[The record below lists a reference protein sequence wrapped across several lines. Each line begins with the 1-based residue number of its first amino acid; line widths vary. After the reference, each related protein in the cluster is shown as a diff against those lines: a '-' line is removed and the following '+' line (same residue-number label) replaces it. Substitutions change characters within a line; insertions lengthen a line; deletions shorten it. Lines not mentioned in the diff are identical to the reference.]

1 MSRVFDQPPQGL
13 NYDVY
18 GGAVPNAMLYRI
30 KQIEGLSKQTLNIVP
45 SSGQGSV
52 YNGNKIIVS
61 LPMNSLLDLGT
72 FEMNFYGKTAHN
84 GAASG
89 NNKNYVQTRFFP
101 RNIQSLISNLEVKIN
116 GRSIQNITQY
126 NYIYNILNDYM
137 CGIDA
142 TNKKRIGENADPS
155 NKSAWIQGVNIP
167 RRGYPIGLSSG
178 YGITVDDKFDA
189 FSRDADNYT
198 IRNWLG
204 LLSGGS
210 STQII
215 HTDMYGQ
222 IDIEI
227 TLDQAGI
234 LMLGAAT
241 GTAAAGSLDSTLS
254 STNYQFLGDIAT
266 TNGGAVSAEAAQYV
280 LSNIG
285 FNIVRMDM
293 PSYFYE
299 AMANVLAAGSLHK
312 LYYPNYQIF
321 TGQSTAN
328 KSGTTRFSITTKS
341 LDYCVGTFQTAA
353 RDTISTVLNSSVAG
367 ASAGEFGNASYTA
380 GALINA
386 GAQRVFNNSKYFARN
401 GSGVKSGTWYAGSVK
416 LNTETPLQMYN
427 SMLRGFNM
435 KNDLLGGTSPYIRHY
450 GDFMETAFGHVISF
464 QATGEND
471 LYTIS
476 GLDSSQQPLSIA
488 WEVIGGDTVADI
500 SNNAIFGV
508 KSGTKIIND
517 GVVCQSGDSCL
528 PVVVAAYSSH
538 LEVTSGRNIQL
549 FS

>member
-1 MSRVFDQPPQGL
+1 MSRVFEAPRDGL

-18 GGAVPNAMLYRI
+18 GGSVPNSMLYRI
-30 KQIEGLSKQTLNIVP
+30 KQIEGLSKQTLSIVP
-45 SSGQGSV
+45 SSGQGIV

-89 NNKNYVQTRFFP
+89 NQKNYVQTRYFP

-116 GRSIQNITQY
+116 GRSVQNITQY
-126 NYIYNILNDYM
+126 NYIYNVLNDYL
-137 CGIDA
+137 CGTDA
-142 TNKKRIGENADPS
+142 TNKKRVGENADPS
-155 NKSAWIQGVNIP
+155 NKSAWVEGVNIP
-167 RRGYPIGLSSG
+167 RRGYPIGLYNANSLS
-178 YGITVDDKFDA
+178 VDDKFDA
-189 FSRDADNYT
+189 SARDADNYT

-204 LLSGGS
+204 LLSGGA
-210 STQII
+210 STNII

-227 TLDQAGI
+227 TLDQAGV
-234 LMLGAAT
+234 LMLGQSTA
-241 GTAAAGSLDSTLS
+241 TAAAGSLDTVLN
-254 STNYQFLGDIAT
+254 STNYGFLGDIAT
-266 TNGGAVSAEAAQYV
+266 SNGGAVASEAAQYV

-293 PSYFYE
+293 PAYFYE
-299 AMANVLAAGSLHK
+299 AMANVLASGVVYK

-321 TGQSTAN
+321 TGQSTTN

-341 LDYCVGTFQTAA
+341 LDYCIGTFQVAN
-353 RDTISTVLNSSVAG
+353 RDTISTVLNSGIA
-367 ASAGEFGNASYTA
+367 AATAGEYGNASFTS
-380 GALINA
+380 GALINS

-401 GSGVKSGTWYAGSVK
+401 GSGVKTGTWYAGSVK
-416 LNTETPLQMYN
+416 LISETPLQMYN
-427 SMLRGFNM
+427 GILRGFNM

-450 GDFMETAFGHVISF
+450 SDFIETTFGHMISF
-464 QATGEND
+464 QATGETD
-471 LYTIS
+471 MYTIS

-488 WEVIGGDTVADI
+488 WEIIGGDTVSDGTNGLAGI
-500 SNNAIFGV
+500 
-508 KSGTKIIND
+508 KSGQKILND
-517 GVVCQSGDSCL
+517 GVVFQKSDSCI
-528 PVVVAAYSSH
+528 PIVVAAYSSH
-538 LEVTSGRNIQL
+538 LEITSGRNIQL

>member
-1 MSRVFDQPPQGL
+1 MSRVFEAPRDGL

-18 GGAVPNAMLYRI
+18 GGSVPNSMLYRI
-30 KQIEGLSKQTLNIVP
+30 KQIEGLSKQTLSIVP
-45 SSGQGSV
+45 SSGQGIV

-89 NNKNYVQTRFFP
+89 NQKNYVQTRYFP

-116 GRSIQNITQY
+116 GRSVQNITQY
-126 NYIYNILNDYM
+126 NYIYNVLNDYL
-137 CGIDA
+137 CGTDA
-142 TNKKRIGENADPS
+142 TNKKRVGENADPS
-155 NKSAWIQGVNIP
+155 NKSAWVEGVNIP
-167 RRGYPIGLSSG
+167 RRGYPIGLYNANSLS
-178 YGITVDDKFDA
+178 VDDKFDA
-189 FSRDADNYT
+189 SARDADNYT

-204 LLSGGS
+204 LLSGGA
-210 STQII
+210 STNII

-227 TLDQAGI
+227 TLDQAGV
-234 LMLGAAT
+234 LMLGQSTA
-241 GTAAAGSLDSTLS
+241 TAAAGSLDTVLN
-254 STNYQFLGDIAT
+254 STNYGFLGDIAT
-266 TNGGAVSAEAAQYV
+266 SNGGAVASEAAQYV

-293 PSYFYE
+293 PAYFYE
-299 AMANVLAAGSLHK
+299 AMANVLASGVVYK

-321 TGQSTAN
+321 TGQSTTN

-341 LDYCVGTFQTAA
+341 LDYCIGTFQVAN
-353 RDTISTVLNSSVAG
+353 RDTISTVLNSGIA
-367 ASAGEFGNASYTA
+367 AATAGEYGNASFTS
-380 GALINA
+380 GALINS

-401 GSGVKSGTWYAGSVK
+401 GSGVKNGTWYAGSVK
-416 LNTETPLQMYN
+416 LISETPLQMYN
-427 SMLRGFNM
+427 GILRGFNM

-450 GDFMETAFGHVISF
+450 GDFVETTFGHMISF
-464 QATGEND
+464 EATGETD
-471 LYTIS
+471 MYTIS

-488 WEVIGGDTVADI
+488 WEIIGGDTVSDGSTGLVGI
-500 SNNAIFGV
+500 
-508 KSGTKIIND
+508 KSGTKILND
-517 GVVCQSGDSCL
+517 GVVCQKNDSCL
-528 PVVVAAYSSH
+528 PVVIAAYSSH
-538 LEVTSGRNIQL
+538 LEVTAGRNIQL

>member
-1 MSRVFDQPPQGL
+1 MSRVFDHPPQGL

-18 GGAVPNAMLYRI
+18 GGSVPNSMLYRI
-30 KQIEGLSKQTLNIVP
+30 KQIEGLSKQTLTIVP

-89 NNKNYVQTRFFP
+89 NQKNYVQTRFFP
-101 RNIQSLISNLEVKIN
+101 RNIQSLISNLEIKIN

-126 NYIYNILNDYM
+126 NYIYNVLNDYL
-137 CGIDA
+137 CGTDA

-155 NKSAWIQGVNIP
+155 NKSAWVEGVSIP
-167 RRGYPIGLSSG
+167 RRGYPIGLYNANSLTS
-178 YGITVDDKFDA
+178 DDKFDA
-189 FSRDADNYT
+189 SAKDADNYT

-204 LLSGGS
+204 LLSGGA
-210 STQII
+210 STNII

-234 LMLGAAT
+234 LMLGQA
-241 GTAAAGSLDSTLS
+241 TAAAGTGSLDTILN
-254 STNYQFLGDIAT
+254 STNYGFLGDIST
-266 TNGGAVSAEAAQYV
+266 NNGGAVAAEAAQYV

-299 AMANVLAAGSLHK
+299 AMANVLSSGVVYK
-312 LYYPNYQIF
+312 LFYPNYQIF
-321 TGQSTAN
+321 TGQSTTN

-341 LDYCVGTFQTAA
+341 LDYCIGTFQVAA
-353 RDTISTVLNSSVAG
+353 RDTISTVLNSSIAG
-367 ASAGEFGNASYTA
+367 ATAGEYGNASYTA
-380 GALINA
+380 GALINS
-386 GAQRVFNNSKYFARN
+386 GAQRVFNQSKYFARN
-401 GSGVKSGTWYAGSVK
+401 GSGVKTGTWYAGSVK
-416 LNTETPLQMYN
+416 LISETPLQMYN
-427 SMLRGFNM
+427 GILRGFNM

-450 GDFMETAFGHVISF
+450 GDFIETNFGHMISF
-464 QATGEND
+464 QATGETD
-471 LYTIS
+471 MYTIS

-488 WEVIGGDTVADI
+488 WEIIGGDTVSDGSAGLAGI
-500 SNNAIFGV
+500 
-508 KSGTKIIND
+508 KSGQKILND
-517 GVVCQSGDSCL
+517 GLVFQKSDSCL
-528 PVVVAAYSSH
+528 PVVIAAYSSH
-538 LEVTSGRNIQL
+538 LEITAGRNIQL

>member
-1 MSRVFDQPPQGL
+1 MSRSFESPPQGL

-18 GGAVPNAMLYRI
+18 GGSVPNSMLYRI
-30 KQIEGLSKQTLNIVP
+30 KQIEGLSKQTLSIVP
-45 SSGQGSV
+45 SSGQGTV

-72 FEMNFYGKTAHN
+72 FEMNFFGKTAHA
-84 GAASG
+84 GASSG
-89 NNKNYVQTRFFP
+89 NQKNYVQTRFFP
-101 RNIQSLISNLEVKIN
+101 RNIQSLIANLEVKIN

-126 NYIYNILNDYM
+126 NFIYNVLNDYL
-137 CGIDA
+137 CGTDA

-155 NKSAWIQGVNIP
+155 NKSAWVNGVSIP
-167 RRGYPIGLSSG
+167 RRGYPIGLWNANAIG
-178 YGITVDDKFDA
+178 TDDAFDA
-189 FSRDADNYT
+189 SSRDADNYT

-210 STQII
+210 STNII

-234 LMLGAAT
+234 LMLGQA
-241 GTAAAGSLDSTLS
+241 TAAAGTGTLDSILN
-254 STNYQFLGDIAT
+254 STNYGFLGDIAVS
-266 TNGGAVSAEAAQYV
+266 NGGAVAAEAAQYV
-280 LSNIG
+280 LSSIN

-299 AMANVLAAGSLHK
+299 AMANVLSSGAIYK

-321 TGQSTAN
+321 TGSSTTN

-341 LDYCVGTFQTAA
+341 LDYCIGTFQVAS
-353 RDTISTVLNSSVAG
+353 RDTISTVLNSSI
-367 ASAGEFGNASYTA
+367 SAATSGEYGNASYTA
-380 GALINA
+380 GALINS
-386 GAQRVFNNSKYFARN
+386 GAQRVFNQSKYFARN
-401 GSGVKSGTWYAGSVK
+401 GSGVKTGTWYAGSVK
-416 LNTETPLQMYN
+416 LISETPLQMYN
-427 SMLRGFNM
+427 AILRGFNM
-435 KNDLLGGTSPYIRHY
+435 KNDLLGGTSHYIRHY
-450 GDFMETAFGHVISF
+450 ADFIETTFGHMISF
-464 QATGEND
+464 QATGETD
-471 LYTIS
+471 MYTIS

-488 WEVIGGDTVADI
+488 WEVVGGDTVVDGTTGLVGI
-500 SNNAIFGV
+500 RSN
-508 KSGTKIIND
+508 SKILND
-517 GVVCQSGDSCL
+517 GNVFQKADSCL
-528 PVVVAAYSSH
+528 PVVIAAYSSH

>member
-1 MSRVFDQPPQGL
+1 MSRAFENAPNGL

-18 GGAVPNAMLYRI
+18 GGAVPNSMLYRI
-30 KQIEGLSKQTLNIVP
+30 KQIEGLSRQTLQIVP
-45 SSGQGSV
+45 TSGQGSV

-84 GAASG
+84 GAISG
-89 NNKNYVQTRFFP
+89 AQKNYVQTRFFP

-116 GRSIQNITQY
+116 GRSIQNISQY

-137 CGIDA
+137 CGTDA

-155 NKSAWIQGVNIP
+155 NKAAWVNGVSLP
-167 RRGYPIGLSSG
+167 RRGYPIGLWNGNALTS
-178 YGITVDDKFDA
+178 DDKFDA
-189 FSRDADNYT
+189 SARDAGDFS

-204 LLSGGS
+204 ILGGGA
-210 STQII
+210 STNII

-234 LMLGAAT
+234 LMLGAAPI
-241 GTAAAGSLDSTLS
+241 AAASGTLDTTLS
-254 STNYQFLGDIAT
+254 STNYAFLGDIAT
-266 TNGGAVSAEAAQYV
+266 SNGAVVASEAAQYV
-280 LSNIG
+280 LSSIG

-299 AMANVLAAGSLHK
+299 AMANVLASGTIYK
-312 LYYPNYQIF
+312 LYYPNYQIY
-321 TGQSTAN
+321 TGQSSSN
-328 KSGTTRFSITTKS
+328 KSGTTRFSISTKS
-341 LDYCVGTFQTAA
+341 LDYCIGTFQVQN
-353 RDTISTVLNSSVAG
+353 RDTISTVLNSGIAG
-367 ASAGEFGNASYTA
+367 AGSGEYGSATFTA

-386 GAQRVFNNSKYFARN
+386 GAQRCFNQSKYFARN

-416 LNTETPLQMYN
+416 LISETPLQMYN
-427 SMLRGFNM
+427 GILRGFNM
-435 KNDLLGGTSPYIRHY
+435 KNDLLGGTSPFIRHY
-450 GDFMETAFGHVISF
+450 SDFIETTFGHLISF

-488 WEVIGGDTVADI
+488 WEVAGGDTVVDGSTGLVGI
-500 SNNAIFGV
+500 
-508 KSGTKIIND
+508 KSGQKVIND
-517 GVVCQSGDSCL
+517 GVVYQASDSCV
-528 PVVVAAYSSH
+528 PVIIAAYSSH
-538 LEVTSGRNIQL
+538 LEVTAGRNVQL
-549 FS
+549 YS

>member
-1 MSRVFDQPPQGL
+1 
-13 NYDVY
+13 
-18 GGAVPNAMLYRI
+18 
-30 KQIEGLSKQTLNIVP
+30 
-45 SSGQGSV
+45 
-52 YNGNKIIVS
+52 
-61 LPMNSLLDLGT
+61 MNSLLDLGT

-84 GAASG
+84 GAVSG
-89 NNKNYVQTRFFP
+89 AQKNYVQTRFFP

-137 CGIDA
+137 CGTDA

-155 NKSAWIQGVNIP
+155 NKAAWINGVSIP
-167 RRGYPIGLSSG
+167 RRGYPIGLWNSNALTS
-178 YGITVDDKFDA
+178 DDKFDA
-189 FSRDADNYT
+189 SSRDAGDYT

-204 LLSGGS
+204 ILGGGA
-210 STQII
+210 STNII

-234 LMLGAAT
+234 LMLGAAPIAAAT
-241 GTAAAGSLDSTLS
+241 GTLDTTLS
-254 STNYQFLGDIAT
+254 STNYAFLGDIAVS
-266 TNGGAVSAEAAQYV
+266 NGAVVAAEAAQYV
-280 LSNIG
+280 LSNIS

-299 AMANVLAAGSLHK
+299 AMANVLASGTIYK

-321 TGQSTAN
+321 TGQSSSN
-328 KSGTTRFSITTKS
+328 KSGTTRFSISTKS
-341 LDYCVGTFQTAA
+341 LDYCIGTFQTQN
-353 RDTISTVLNSSVAG
+353 RDTISTVLNSVIAG
-367 ASAGEFGNASYTA
+367 GGSGEYGSATSTA

-386 GAQRVFNNSKYFARN
+386 GAQRVFNQSKYFARN

-416 LNTETPLQMYN
+416 LISETPLQMYN
-427 SMLRGFNM
+427 GILRGFNM
-435 KNDLLGGTSPYIRHY
+435 KNDLLGGTSPFIRHY
-450 GDFMETAFGHVISF
+450 SDFIETNFGHLISF

-488 WEVIGGDTVADI
+488 WEVQGGDTVVDGSTGLAGI
-500 SNNAIFGV
+500 
-508 KSGTKIIND
+508 KSGQKVIND
-517 GVVCQSGDSCL
+517 GVVYQASDSAL
-528 PVVVAAYSSH
+528 PVIVAAYSSH
-538 LEVTSGRNIQL
+538 LEVTAGRNVQL
-549 FS
+549 YS